1 MKPLKDYCQN
11 KVMMMKQRKVTNQKI
26 DPMYADLYEEE
37 KRYGG
42 KRMERIPS
50 EMHNKR
56 PLKNLK
62 KAWMEHLEDFDEV
75 DDFFEH

>member
-1 MKPLKDYCQN
+1 
-11 KVMMMKQRKVTNQKI
+11 MKQRKLVTHKI
-26 DPMYADLYEEE
+26 DPLYVDLYEED

-42 KRMERIPS
+42 KRIERIPS
-50 EMHNKR
+50 EMYNKR